1 MAEAQPRRTTARGVS
16 LLPLLI
22 MGFTHLSLP
31 PLQSMFEI
39 EPLLM
44 LGWYGIAV
52 ILGIVL
58 YRRSRV
64 VKDHE
69 YNRAKAM
76 RKIRHV
82 YEAEERGIWQK
93 DTHLEGSIDAATAAS
108 LGRSIGEISGEAPE
122 MELNDD
128 EKVEVQ
134 MLAEA
139 AHIVKANARVTG
151 ERTLDDERITG
162 TVGATRKRGPMDRF
176 LDGIWGLFGIDSRA
190 EREAR
195 RQARLQR
202 ASQQTPVTAQRPV
215 APLRLNKGE
224 DEGEVNMTSMSDGG
238 GLETVISTSG
248 EVLGDDELQ
257 VAQGI
262 QSPPVESLESMAMM
276 GQSPGRVATIATTG
290 LQCRGCKAPVGPNER
305 FCPHCGLD
313 L

>member
-22 MGFTHLSLP
+22 MGFTHFSLP
-31 PLQSMFEI
+31 PLQSMFDI
-39 EPLLM
+39 EPALM
-44 LGWYGIAV
+44 FGWYTVAV
-52 ILGIVL
+52 ILGLVL
-58 YRRSRV
+58 FRRSRV

-82 YEAEERGIWQK
+82 YEAEERGIWNK
-93 DTHLEGSIDAATAAS
+93 ETHLDGSIDAATAAT
-108 LGRSIGEISGEAPE
+108 LGRSVGELSGEGPE

-139 AHIVKANARVTG
+139 DHIVKANARVTG

-162 TVGATRKRGPMDRF
+162 TVGATRKRGPMDRL

-190 EREAR
+190 EREAK
-195 RQARLQR
+195 RQYRLQL
-202 ASQQTPVTAQRPV
+202 AAQQTPVTAQRPV
-215 APLRLNKGE
+215 APLRLNKGK
-224 DEGEVNMTSMSDGG
+224 DESEVNMTSMSDGG

-248 EVLGDDELQ
+248 EVLDNEEMQ
-257 VAQGI
+257 VSQAKQV
-262 QSPPVESLESMAMM
+262 SPVESLESMAML
-276 GQSPGRVATIATTG
+276 GQSPGVAATVATTG
-290 LQCRGCKAPVGPNER
+290 PQCRGCKAPVSPNER

>member
-1 MAEAQPRRTTARGVS
+1 
-16 LLPLLI
+16 
-22 MGFTHLSLP
+22 
-31 PLQSMFEI
+31 MFDI

-44 LGWYGIAV
+44 FGWYGTAV

-58 YRRSRV
+58 FRRSRV

-93 DTHLEGSIDAATAAS
+93 ETHLDGNIDAATAAS
-108 LGRSIGEISGEAPE
+108 LGRSIGELSGESPE
-122 MELNDD
+122 MELGDD
-128 EKVEVQ
+128 EKVEVE

-139 AHIVKANARVTG
+139 DHIVKANARVTG

-162 TVGATRKRGPMDRF
+162 TVGATRKRGPMDRL

-190 EREAR
+190 EREAK
-195 RQARLQR
+195 RQARLQL
-202 ASQQTPVTAQRPV
+202 AAQQTPVTAQRPV
-215 APLRLNKGE
+215 APLRLNKGK
-224 DEGEVNMTSMSDGG
+224 DESEVNMTSMSDAG

-248 EVLGDDELQ
+248 EVLDNEEMYVSQEKQL
-257 VAQGI
+257 
-262 QSPPVESLESMAMM
+262 PPAESLESMAML
-276 GQSPGRVATIATTG
+276 GQSPGGMATVATTG
-290 LQCRGCKAPVGPNER
+290 PQCRGCKAPVSPNER